1 MYDILIVGGGPAGL
15 TAAIYGLRAGK
26 TVLVVEKGGFGG
38 QIAFSPKVE
47 NIPGTK
53 LISGAEFADQLTEQ
67 AMALGADVELETVT
81 GVEKLDGFFRV
92 ETEEG
97 SSFEAKAVI
106 LALGVKHRMLGLP
119 GEEELIGHGISFC
132 AVCDGAFYEG
142 QEVAMIGGGNSA
154 LQEALLLSEVCKKV
168 TVVQNLA
175 DFTGEKKLAE
185 LLIQKENVQVYFS
198 TVVAGYKS
206 ENGDLTG
213 LRLHNEVSGEEF
225 DLEDHRGQVVVLNFW
240 YTECSSCVKELPH
253 FYDVARE
260 YGDKLTIIAIHV
272 EQSYMEGKVTDWINT
287 DQRADPKWN
296 DGTMLIGWDD
306 GLECQKGFGIQAC
319 PVTVVIDG
327 DGVITSIINGG
338 MKRQELVDEVE
349 KALNN

>member
-1 MYDILIVGGGPAGL
+1 MYDIIIVGGGPAGL

-26 TVLVVEKGGFGG
+26 TVLVIEKGGFGG

-67 AMALGADVELETVT
+67 AMALGADVELENVT
-81 GVEKLDGFFRV
+81 QVQKLEDHFLLS
-92 ETEEG
+92 TEEG
-97 SSFEAKAVI
+97 SSYTGKTVI

-119 GEEELIGHGISFC
+119 GENELIGHGISFC

-185 LLIQKENVQVYFS
+185 ALLQKDNVTVHFS
-198 TVVAGYKS
+198 TVVAGYEAKDGELCGLQLKKDDGEAFEIQVDGAFLAVGLEPRNGAFAHLAKTNDWGYFDS
-206 ENGDLTG
+206 EEDCLTQTAGLFVAGDC
-213 LRLHNEVSGEEF
+213 RSK
-225 DLEDHRGQVVVLNFW
+225 RIRQVV
-240 YTECSSCVKELPH
+240 TAAS
-253 FYDVARE
+253 DGA
-260 YGDKLTIIAIHV
+260 IAA
-272 EQSYMEGKVTDWINT
+272 M
-287 DQRADPKWN
+287 A
-296 DGTMLIGWDD
+296 
-306 GLECQKGFGIQAC
+306 AC
-319 PVTVVIDG
+319 RYLD
-327 DGVITSIINGG
+327 
-338 MKRQELVDEVE
+338 
-349 KALNN
+349 